1 MEEEEAIFPCYG
13 VKIYYKQ
20 PGGGFLVVTYDYPD
34 GIEKPYI
41 PFLDGDEEG
50 VK

>member
-13 VKIYYKQ
+13 VTLYYKQ
-20 PGGGFLVVTYDYPD
+20 SNGSIRIVRYDYPE

-41 PFLDGDEEG
+41 PFIDDKYTE
-50 VK
+50 